1 MGEALIFLGIL
12 IFSAH
17 LFSMIFSRKKIPDV
31 LLLMIIGIIVGPLL
45 GLISPSFMGR
55 AGSIFT
61 TVVLVVILFDAGT
74 DISITDLK
82 NAWKPTITLSISS
95 VIGSIILVTA
105 IVYGIGQLVYLASS
119 GMVSDNLLPLATENI
134 LPIATDSISSLLSN
148 TNSLSAQDSINT
160 FVASSKEVLPPIK
173 GVSFVNSLII
183 GIILSGTSSAV
194 VIPLT
199 QQLKLGKDAKTSL
212 ILESA
217 ITDIICFV
225 LALAFMQS
233 AVAGGDVDVGSITG
247 GVISSFVM
255 ATIIGFI
262 SALAWA
268 SLLHKI
274 RTFKNSM
281 FLTPAYLFVVYGIS
295 ESLGFSGAITALAV
309 GITITNMD
317 FFNFK
322 FLEKHQKGK
331 NLKQT
336 ENEKAFIGEIV
347 FVLKTFFFVY
357 IGISIPFNNII
368 ALAAGLIITII
379 LLILRIYI
387 AKYFS
392 PKSSNAYDK
401 SIIALM
407 IPKGLAAAVLASI
420 PEQMGLPQGELIKS
434 IVYATVL
441 FSILVCSISIFVIGR
456 YPKAN
461 VLMRIFFKPHSHRK
475 THKPEVFIEE
485 NTGSEE

>member
-31 LLLMIIGIIVGPLL
+31 LLLMIIGIIIGPLL
-45 GLISPSFMGR
+45 GLISPTFMGQ
-55 AGSIFT
+55 AGGIFT
-61 TVVLVVILFDAGT
+61 TIVLVVILFDAGT
-74 DISITDLK
+74 DISIIDLK
-82 NAWKPTITLSISS
+82 NAWKPTIRLSISS
-95 VIGSIILVTA
+95 VIISTILVGLIAYA
-105 IVYGIGQLVYLASS
+105 IGFTLI
-119 GMVSDNLLPLATENI
+119 
-134 LPIATDSISSLLSN
+134 
-148 TNSLSAQDSINT
+148 
-160 FVASSKEVLPPIK
+160 
-173 GVSFVNSLII
+173 NSLIV

-225 LALAFMQS
+225 LALAFLES
-233 AVAGGDVDVGSITG
+233 AQKGGGVDVGSLAG

-262 SALAWA
+262 SAIVWA
-268 SLLHKI
+268 SLLHKV
-274 RTFKNSM
+274 RTVKNSM
-281 FLTPAYLFVVYGIS
+281 FLTPAYVFVVFGIS
-295 ESLGFSGAITALAV
+295 ESLGFSGAISALAV
-309 GITITNMD
+309 GVTITNMD

-322 FLEKHQKGK
+322 FLEKYQKDK
-331 NLKQT
+331 YLKQT
-336 ENEKAFIGEIV
+336 DNEKAFISEIV
-347 FVLKTFFFVY
+347 FILKTFFFVY

-368 ALAAGLIITII
+368 ALITGLGATLA
-379 LLILRIYI
+379 LLIMRVFI
-387 AKYFS
+387 AKYYS

-401 SIIALM
+401 SIISLM

-434 IVYATVL
+434 VVYATVL
-441 FSILVCSISIFVIGR
+441 FSILICSIAIFIIGR

-461 VLMRIFFKPHSHRK
+461 VLLRIFFKTTKK
-475 THKPEVFIEE
+475 TKIEKKIV
-485 NTGSEE
+485 S

>member
-31 LLLMIIGIIVGPLL
+31 LLLLIIGIIVGPLL
-45 GLISPSFMGR
+45 GLISPTFMGR
-55 AGSIFT
+55 AGGIFT

-74 DISITDLK
+74 DISIHDLK
-82 NAWKPTITLSISS
+82 NAWKPTITLTISS

-105 IVYGIGQLVYLASS
+105 IVYGIGQLVYYASS
-119 GMVSDNLLPLATENI
+119 GMVSDNLLPLIRENTV
-134 LPIATDSISSLLSN
+134 AAISN
-148 TNSLSAQDSINT
+148 
-160 FVASSKEVLPPIK
+160 EVLHPIK

-194 VIPLT
+194 VIPLA
-199 QQLKLGKDAKTSL
+199 QQLKLGKDAKTAL
-212 ILESA
+212 VLESA

-233 AVAGGDVDVGSITG
+233 ALAGGGVNIGSITG

-255 ATIIGFI
+255 ATIIGFV

-281 FLTPAYLFVVYGIS
+281 FLTPAYLFIVYGIS

-317 FFNFK
+317 FFKFK

-368 ALAAGLIITII
+368 ALATGLIITVI
-379 LLILRIYI
+379 LLAMRIYI

-392 PKSSNAYDK
+392 PMSSNGYDK

-434 IVYATVL
+434 VVFATVL
-441 FSILVCSISIFVIGR
+441 FSILICSIFIFIIGR

-461 VLMRIFFKPHSHRK
+461 VLMRVFFKTTKK
-475 THKPEVFIEE
+475 TQKQAPLIEE
-485 NTGSEE
+485 VRESEE

>member
-31 LLLMIIGIIVGPLL
+31 LLLMIIGIIIGPLL
-45 GLISPSFMGR
+45 GLISPTFMGQ
-55 AGSIFT
+55 AGGIFT
-61 TVVLVVILFDAGT
+61 TIVLVVILFDAGT
-74 DISITDLK
+74 DISIIDLK
-82 NAWKPTITLSISS
+82 NAWKPTIRLSISS
-95 VIGSIILVTA
+95 VIISTILVGLIAYA
-105 IVYGIGQLVYLASS
+105 IGFTLI
-119 GMVSDNLLPLATENI
+119 
-134 LPIATDSISSLLSN
+134 
-148 TNSLSAQDSINT
+148 
-160 FVASSKEVLPPIK
+160 
-173 GVSFVNSLII
+173 NSLIV

-225 LALAFMQS
+225 LALAFLES
-233 AVAGGDVDVGSITG
+233 AQKGGGVDFGSLAG

-262 SALAWA
+262 SAIVWA
-268 SLLHKI
+268 SLLHKV
-274 RTFKNSM
+274 RTVKNSM
-281 FLTPAYLFVVYGIS
+281 FLTPAYVFVVFGIS
-295 ESLGFSGAITALAV
+295 ESLGFSGAISALAV
-309 GITITNMD
+309 GVTITNMD

-322 FLEKHQKGK
+322 FLEKYQKDK
-331 NLKQT
+331 YLKQT
-336 ENEKAFIGEIV
+336 DNEKAFISEIV
-347 FVLKTFFFVY
+347 FILKTFFFVY

-368 ALAAGLIITII
+368 ALITGLGATLA
-379 LLILRIYI
+379 LLIMRVFI
-387 AKYFS
+387 AKYYS

-401 SIIALM
+401 SIISLM

-434 IVYATVL
+434 VVYATVL
-441 FSILVCSISIFVIGR
+441 FSILICSIAIFIIGR

-461 VLMRIFFKPHSHRK
+461 VLLRIFFKTTKK
-475 THKPEVFIEE
+475 TKIEKKIV
-485 NTGSEE
+485 S

>member
-1 MGEALIFLGIL
+1 MGEILIFLGIL

-17 LFSMIFSRKKIPDV
+17 LFSMIFSKRKIPDV
-31 LLLMIIGIIVGPLL
+31 LLLMIIGIIAGPLL
-45 GLISPSFMGR
+45 GLISPNFMGQ
-55 AGSIFT
+55 AGGVFT

-74 DISITDLK
+74 DISILDLQ
-82 NAWKPTITLSISS
+82 NAWKPTINLSISS
-95 VIGSIILVTA
+95 LIGSIILVSL
-105 IVYGIGQLVYLASS
+105 IGLIIGL
-119 GMVSDNLLPLATENI
+119 T
-134 LPIATDSISSLLSN
+134 PI
-148 TNSLSAQDSINT
+148 
-160 FVASSKEVLPPIK
+160 
-173 GVSFVNSLII
+173 NSLIV
-183 GIILSGTSSAV
+183 GVILSGTSSAV

-199 QQLKLGKDAKTSL
+199 QQLQLGKATKTSL
-212 ILESA
+212 VLESA

-233 AVAGGDVDVGSITG
+233 AVAGGGVDVGSITG

-336 ENEKAFIGEIV
+336 ENEKAFISEIV

-368 ALAAGLIITII
+368 ALAAGLIITIV
-379 LLILRIYI
+379 LLVMRIYI

-461 VLMRIFFKPHSHRK
+461 VLLRVFFKTTPKNHKKEK
-475 THKPEVFIEE
+475 TKEQLKE
-485 NTGSEE
+485 NNE